1 MKKHLL
7 TLAFFASAATISAQL
22 YSPNGAP
29 ATSNASTGN
38 VGIGVSS
45 PTSKLQVDGDINS
58 TRWGLPQN
66 SILNIGFNTA
76 DKTNGISNYGL
87 SLIETYPIGGNNFG
101 PGVSLSGYFGVSIFT
116 SSNERMR
123 IDGIGNV
130 GIGTISPSYKLT
142 VHNSGAAGSNQFA
155 LTTAHNRN
163 VDRYFMKNIIQGQG
177 VDDVTFSL
185 RHDGQMFVDGNVGIG
200 TNNPQYKLDV
210 IGKSSF
216 SDNVK
221 IEAKL
226 EAKEIKVTLTPTA
239 DFVFEENYNLPKLE
253 EVEKHIKE
261 KKHLPEI
268 ASAKE
273 MEKEGVNV
281 GEFQIKLLQKIEEL
295 TLYTIEQNKL
305 IKEQQ
310 KRIEALENKNK

>member
-7 TLAFFASAATISAQL
+7 SLAFFASAATISAQL

-29 ATSNASTGN
+29 ATSNVSTGN

-87 SLIETYPIGGNNFG
+87 SLLEIYPIGSGNFG

-130 GIGTISPSYKLT
+130 GIGTSS
-142 VHNSGAAGSNQFA
+142 
-155 LTTAHNRN
+155 
-163 VDRYFMKNIIQGQG
+163 
-177 VDDVTFSL
+177 
-185 RHDGQMFVDGNVGIG
+185 
-200 TNNPQYKLDV
+200 PQYKLDV
-210 IGKSSF
+210 VGKSSF
-216 SDNVK
+216 SDNMK

-226 EAKEIKVTLTPTA
+226 EAKEIKVTLTQRQIL
-239 DFVFEENYNLPKLE
+239 FLKKIIIFQNL
-253 EVEKHIKE
+253 
-261 KKHLPEI
+261 
-268 ASAKE
+268 
-273 MEKEGVNV
+273 
-281 GEFQIKLLQKIEEL
+281 
-295 TLYTIEQNKL
+295 
-305 IKEQQ
+305 
-310 KRIEALENKNK
+310 KR